1 MKKILKNNSK
11 ERIFWNNGF
20 GAREGEMAMKARRM
34 EFGLSGIDLI
44 FANKFFRW
52 PCSVPES
59 YVVGV
64 LKAVL
69 KIAKKKERVR
79 EMTILCLMTEDKM
92 LSQFAV
98 EIITASQSQSC

>member
-1 MKKILKNNSK
+1 M
-11 ERIFWNNGF
+11 
-20 GAREGEMAMKARRM
+20 
-34 EFGLSGIDLI
+34 
-44 FANKFFRW
+44 
-52 PCSVPES
+52 
-59 YVVGV
+59 GV